1 MTTNNK
7 ISNLISSQAPF
18 FVRNDHQTF
27 IRFLEA
33 YYEYLEQT
41 GKAVDIG
48 KNLIDYRD
56 VDLTIDMFSEKL
68 YQEYM
73 KLIPEDVRADK
84 DLLLKHIKDFYLAR
98 GTEKSIRFL
107 LNILYQKEDV
117 EFYYPKKD
125 ILRASDGKWYVQK
138 SLRITET
145 KLDGNADSDIVTL
158 ENFIGTVVSGNTS
171 NAYATVER
179 VDRFFEQGTQ
189 IDELIL
195 SGIRGSFNNG
205 EEVFT
210 LFNDDNNTTRSLTAN
225 VFGGIINSINI
236 VDAGSRY
243 NVGDHVI
250 IVSATGSGAC
260 SVVGRVTTGNI
271 SSIVVLDGG
280 AGYQNNSYLLIT
292 GGGGSGANGQVIS
305 VLDDGSVHPNTY
317 NINYD
322 LISFEA
328 ETPINNAI
336 YSNLNT
342 AIVATPNANTAL
354 IDALDFFVY
363 ANTGPVRTI
372 YMNFAGSGYIETPS
386 ISIVANTR
394 IKELGILGRM
404 EIVDGGTGYTEGD
417 LIEFINIP
425 GGYGS
430 GALGNVANVASNGY
444 IQTIEF
450 IEMSGHIIGG
460 SGFDQNHL
468 PLANVV
474 TATGSGAN
482 IVVTSVLAEGGS
494 FLASNTTLGAIER
507 ITILNRGSG
516 YDQNTTIDLTQSGD
530 GTANATAS
538 IIEGVFTYPG
548 RFLND
553 DGFLSSYNFL
563 EDRDYYQNFSYVV
576 RVKESIAKYRKA
588 LKDLIHPAGMK
599 LFGQYILEDNSENV
613 SLSPDSDDS
622 LQLVTLEKS
631 YTKTG
636 NTINISYVSHSYSA
650 NDTVLLEFVS
660 GGFTNVK
667 NGIYIISTTSTDNFE
682 VIQPRSGVSTITITN
697 AGLGYNANSYLVFS
711 EENGKS
717 ANGTFTTNANGAII
731 TANITDYGHYYS
743 TFPTVTANG
752 SNSSAAVFSVT
763 LNHYANNTSG
773 NVKVA
778 SYLT

>member
-7 ISNLISSQAPF
+7 ISNLISTQVPF
-18 FVRNDHQTF
+18 FVRNDHQNF
-27 IRFLEA
+27 VRFLEA

-48 KNLIDYRD
+48 KNLIDYRNI
-56 VDLTIDMFSEKL
+56 DLTIDQFAEKL
-68 YQEYM
+68 YKEYM
-73 KLIPEDVRADK
+73 LLIPEDVRADK

-107 LNILYQKEDV
+107 LNILFQKEDV
-117 EFYYPKKD
+117 DFYYPKKD
-125 ILRASDGKWYVQK
+125 VLRASDGKWYVQK
-138 SLRITET
+138 SLRITDT
-145 KLDGNADSDIVTL
+145 KLENALDSDLATL
-158 ENFIGTVVSGNTS
+158 ENFIGTIVTGNTS
-171 NAYATVER
+171 NAFATVER

-195 SGIRGSFNNG
+195 SGIRGTFENG
-205 EEVFT
+205 EEVFS
-210 LFNDDNNTTRSLTAN
+210 LFTENSTTYSLTAN
-225 VFGGIINSINI
+225 VFGGIINTINI

-260 SVVGRVTTGNI
+260 SVVGRVSTGNI

-280 AGYQNNSYLLIT
+280 AGYQNNQFLLIT
-292 GGGGSGANGQVIS
+292 GGGGSGANAQVTI
-305 VLDDGSVHPNTY
+305 VLDDSSVHPNTY

-322 LISFEA
+322 IISVEA
-328 ETPINNAI
+328 NTLINNAI

-342 AIVATPNANTAL
+342 AIVASPNVNTSL

-372 YMNFAGSGYIETPS
+372 QINSAGADYTSTPS

-394 IKELGILGRM
+394 IRELGILGRM
-404 EIVDGGTGYTEGD
+404 EIVDGGAGYTEGD
-417 LIEFINIP
+417 IIEFINIP

-430 GALGNVANVASNGY
+430 GALANVANVAANGY
-444 IQTIEF
+444 IQVVEF

-460 SGFDQNHL
+460 SGFDQNYL
-468 PLANVV
+468 PIANVV
-474 TATGSGAN
+474 TSTGSGAN
-482 IVVTSVLAEGGS
+482 IAVTAVLGEGAS

-516 YDQNTTIDLTQSGD
+516 YDNNTTIDLTQSGD

-538 IIEGVFTYPG
+538 IIQGVFTYPG
-548 RFLND
+548 RYLND

-563 EDRDYYQNFSYVV
+563 QDRDYYQNFSYVV
-576 RVKESIAKYRKA
+576 RVNESIAKYRKA

-599 LFGQYILEDNSENV
+599 LFGQYRLEDNAENV
-613 SLSPDSDDS
+613 SLSANSPDS
-622 LQLVTLEKS
+622 LQASSLEKTYS
-631 YTKTG
+631 KTG
-636 NTINISYVSHSYSA
+636 NTINVTYVSHTFST
-650 NDTVLLEFVS
+650 NDIIRLEFVS
-660 GGFTNVK
+660 GGFSNVK
-667 NGIYIISTTSTDNFE
+667 NGIYTITTTSTDNFE
-682 VIQPRSGVSTITITN
+682 VIQPRSGVATITITN

-711 EENGKS
+711 TENGKA

-752 SNSSAAVFSVT
+752 SNSSPATFSVT

-773 NVKVA
+773 NVIVA